1 MEPINSLC
9 PLCNGSARFFATT
22 QMRTY
27 HKCETCLG
35 VFLDRAQLVDAQEE
49 KARYLEHNNEVD
61 DPRYQDFVRPIVS
74 SILADF
80 GRNHKGLDFGAGT
93 GPVITKMLSDAAYD
107 VVPYDPYFHNFPE
120 LLNEQ
125 YDYIA
130 CCEVIEHFYRPLRE
144 FGILRNLL
152 NPGGA
157 LYCMT
162 VLYDESLNFEAW
174 YYKNDQTHAFFYHSK
189 SIEWIKGHFKFKAV
203 EIQGRL
209 ITFRG

>member
-35 VFLDRAQLVDAQEE
+35 VFLDRAQLADAQEE

-107 VVPYDPYFHNFPE
+107 VVPD
-120 LLNEQ
+120 
-125 YDYIA
+125 
-130 CCEVIEHFYRPLRE
+130 R
-144 FGILRNLL
+144 
-152 NPGGA
+152 
-157 LYCMT
+157 
-162 VLYDESLNFEAW
+162 
-174 YYKNDQTHAFFYHSK
+174 K
-189 SIEWIKGHFKFKAV
+189 SV
-203 EIQGRL
+203 V
-209 ITFRG
+209 